1 MTAVE
6 SYDVIVVGA
15 GPAGCAAAAAVR
27 QADPDRSV
35 LVVDRAEFPRD
46 KACGDG
52 IAYEATQTLA
62 ELGFDL
68 SALLADTE
76 AVRRLAVRSAGG
88 VEVRREMRQQV
99 RVIPRAVFDARLVA
113 DLRRRGVEIRRH
125 TVRSLQRAG
134 TAVLLDDS
142 LRAGVLIGADGA
154 ESVVRRL
161 IGVPASRPNR
171 VALAIR
177 GYAPSPPGGK
187 DTQLI
192 TMAGGRSPAYAW
204 SFPVGDGQ
212 ANVGYGEV
220 LGGRPLNRADLL
232 ANLTRLLPPLPT
244 PPTGLRAHR
253 LPLSSGRPSI
263 GAGQVLLVGDAQ
275 SMINPFTGEGI
286 FYAVTSGMLAGRA
299 AVAALR
305 TGADAGTGYRH
316 AMRRRLGR
324 HLRHTSALARLSGW
338 HGLIEA
344 GIRAAHADQRCF
356 DELVD
361 FGLSDGLLTPRL
373 IGRLCFS

>member
-177 GYAPSPPGGK
+177 GYAPSPPGGE

-204 SFPVGDGQ
+204 SFPVGAGQ

-220 LGGRPLNRADLL
+220 LGGRPLHRADLL

-263 GAGQVLLVGDAQ
+263 GAGPVLLVGDAQ

-299 AVAALR
+299 AVSALR

-344 GIRAAHADQRCF
+344 GVRAAHADQRCF